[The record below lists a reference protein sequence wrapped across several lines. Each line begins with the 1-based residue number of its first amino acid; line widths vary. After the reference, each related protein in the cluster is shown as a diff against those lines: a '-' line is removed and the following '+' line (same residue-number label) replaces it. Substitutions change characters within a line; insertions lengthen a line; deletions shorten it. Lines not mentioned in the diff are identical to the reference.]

1 MFSYQKTVRCFF
13 CHGGRSKRFKTFS
26 GILKRGI
33 EKQKMQSVYY
43 GWYCNYWNHRPCYP
57 ADRKTPT
64 RIVVERVYLGGQ
76 SMEDAFRKINEET
89 VKENIE
95 EIMGKTV

>member
-1 MFSYQKTVRCFF
+1 MESKKKIRKGNRQK
-13 CHGGRSKRFKTFS
+13 
-26 GILKRGI
+26 
-33 EKQKMQSVYY
+33 
-43 GWYCNYWNHRPCYP
+43 
-57 ADRKTPT
+57 PT

-95 EIMGKTV
+95 EIKRKISLRKTV

>member
-1 MFSYQKTVRCFF
+1 MVNKKNIRKGKQ
-13 CHGGRSKRFKTFS
+13 
-26 GILKRGI
+26 
-33 EKQKMQSVYY
+33 EK
-43 GWYCNYWNHRPCYP
+43 
-57 ADRKTPT
+57 PT
-64 RIVVERVYLGGQ
+64 RIVVECVYLGGQ